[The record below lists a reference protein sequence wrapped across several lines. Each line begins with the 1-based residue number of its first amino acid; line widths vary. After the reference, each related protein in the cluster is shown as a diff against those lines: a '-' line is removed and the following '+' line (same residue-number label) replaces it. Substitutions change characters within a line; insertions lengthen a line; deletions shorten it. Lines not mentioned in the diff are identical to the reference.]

1 MTLTFQEQFNQEL
14 LRSERKRSLIII
26 SIFAFAFCYRAIA
39 AYFFSNDK
47 ELLRIQSFSLIW
59 LFPLIV
65 IAFELTSL
73 LYITKRLRTDR
84 KKIPM
89 YMQVINTLFEI
100 SLPAL
105 LMLAVLKEYPGY
117 DVLKSPAAY
126 TYFLFIILST
136 LRLNLLLSVM
146 AGVLAAASYY
156 AISFFAYNHFGA
168 NDAARAIV
176 ILLSG
181 VAAGMVAKQI
191 RNGIN
196 NSLQEAEKNQR
207 VTNLFGQQISKE
219 IAEKMLENDGQMESK
234 RMHVAVMFIDIR
246 DFTRF
251 AAGRSPEE
259 IVKYQ
264 NAFFTRVVDA
274 VTRHGGIVNQ
284 FLGDGCMTTFGAPAS
299 LENPSQHAVN
309 AALELLEQLENDMNE
324 KRIIPTRVGIGI
336 HAGEAVTGNIGNA
349 DRQQYSI
356 TGSVV
361 IMASRIE
368 QLNKQFNS
376 QILISEE
383 VAARINNKVT
393 ADLYNHVELKGFDR
407 PVAIYKV
414 A

>member
-39 AYFFSNDK
+39 AYFFSNDE

-196 NSLQEAEKNQR
+196 NSLQE
-207 VTNLFGQQISKE
+207 
-219 IAEKMLENDGQMESK
+219 AEKMLENDGQMESK